1 MFMETRNME
10 RDAFFKAR
18 IAHGIDDDK
27 VFDLSPKVDCKMEVE
42 RALKEGGAQGVLNV
56 MRRFPDEEGVVRRG
70 LKAMLPLCKDEGV
83 RRDLGHLGVV
93 EFIVGAMKVRVKR
106 R

>member
-1 MFMETRNME
+1 ME

-42 RALKEGGAQGVLNV
+42 RALKEGGAQGVLNG
-56 MRRFPDEEGVVRRG
+56 MRRFPDEEGGVRRG